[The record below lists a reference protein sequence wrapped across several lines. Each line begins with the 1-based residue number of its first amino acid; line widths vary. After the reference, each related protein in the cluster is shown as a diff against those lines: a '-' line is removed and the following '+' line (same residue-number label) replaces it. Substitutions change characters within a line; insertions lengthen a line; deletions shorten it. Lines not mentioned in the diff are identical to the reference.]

1 MNFDTPPTPSAE
13 QEPRIPSLEEIRY
26 QIKRFIEKSGQKNIR
41 EERIFAEGKDV
52 YFYEVSA
59 TDENGDAYLYQYTR
73 KGKFEHSSA
82 SATVVEVA
90 YYTGRL
96 EDGMCVGGS
105 TASHYDEQT
114 GTWADVK

>member
-1 MNFDTPPTPSAE
+1 MNFDTPKLSTE
-13 QEPRIPSLEEIRY
+13 GEPHIPSPEEIRY
-26 QIKRFIEKSGQKNIR
+26 KMRGFIERVGQKNMR

-52 YFYEVSA
+52 YFYEVST

-82 SATVVEVA
+82 SATVIEVA

-96 EDGMCVGGS
+96 EDGICVGGS
-105 TASHYDEQT
+105 TVSNYDDASGQWNDIE
-114 GTWADVK
+114 

>member
-1 MNFDTPPTPSAE
+1 MNFDIPTPSAE
-13 QEPRIPSLEEIRY
+13 KEPRIPTLEELRY
-26 QIKRFIEKSGQKNIR
+26 KVKGFIERAGQQNMK

-59 TDENGDAYLYQYTR
+59 IDEKGDAYLYQYTR

-90 YYTGRL
+90 YYEGRL

-105 TASHYDEQT
+105 TVSNYDETT
-114 GTWADVK
+114 GQWIDIE